1 MLDIH
6 IWRGTYDETGAPEL
20 RPLSDDS
27 VIQITAKEL
36 RALCVDALGL
46 RSMDVDA
53 LTEKVQLA
61 PTSRDLVQ
69 AVLNELAASAEP
81 SAKPFAPPGEWFPT
95 SITGHPLRS
104 LDGEKGTWEQASW
117 PSELPS
123 AQPVR
128 ARVMLGG
135 VGAYAEMPAL

>member
-1 MLDIH
+1 MPDVH
-6 IWRGTYDETGAPEL
+6 IWRGTYDKTGAPEL

-36 RALCVDALGL
+36 RALCVDALGV
-46 RSMDVDA
+46 RSTDIDA
-53 LTEKVQLA
+53 LTEKAAAA
-61 PTSRDLVQ
+61 PTPRDAVQ
-69 AVLNELAASAEP
+69 VVFNELAASAEP
-81 SAKPFAPPGEWFPT
+81 SAKPFAPPGKWFPV
-95 SITGHPLRS
+95 SVSSHPLRS

>member
-1 MLDIH
+1 MPDVH
-6 IWRGTYDETGAPEL
+6 IWCGTYDKTGAPEL

-117 PSELPS
+117 PSELSSTQLVP
-123 AQPVR
+123 
-128 ARVMLGG
+128 ARVVLSG
-135 VGAYAEMPAL
+135 VGAYAEIPSL